1 MSETITLNIE
11 KLEQDIQDQVE
22 FDTFS
27 GVVALFHGNI
37 PMIQKAFGY
46 ADIANRRKNKVNTKF
61 AIASGTK
68 FFTALGISRLIDEG
82 KLTPDTT
89 IREIFNRDFS
99 YIDSKA
105 TISQILT
112 HTSGIY
118 DYYNEEL
125 ITDWENYYLDIPWY
139 RLETPSDYLPLFE
152 NQKPKYSPGE
162 RFSYFNGGFIFLGVI
177 IERVT
182 GQLYRDYIR
191 AQVFEPAGMKDSGY
205 YAFNR
210 LPDNTAYGYKKT
222 RNGITET
229 NIYNLPVWGAF
240 DGGAYTTTTDLFK
253 LWQAIFDNRI
263 LSPRITEAFLT
274 PYVNIKGEIEYG
286 YGVYITKFKDMDMF
300 YFQGGDAGVGFD
312 SRYIPEMELQ
322 ITIISNNTD
331 GEERMREV
339 VLSDLKESGL

>member
-1 MSETITLNIE
+1 MTLKTNNLVDRV
-11 KLEQDIQDQVE
+11 KSRAKADS
-22 FDTFS
+22 FS
-27 GVVALFHGNI
+27 GIVAIFRGKKALYRE
-37 PMIQKAFGY
+37 AFGY
-46 ADIANRRKNKVNTKF
+46 ADIANKRKNKVNTKF

-68 FFTALGISRLIDEG
+68 LFTALGIGRLIDEG

-89 IREIFNRDFS
+89 VREVFRKDFS
-99 YIDSKA
+99 YIDSQA

-118 DYYNEEL
+118 DYYDEEL
-125 ITDWENYYLDIPWY
+125 INDWENYYLEIPWSQ
-139 RLETPSDYLPLFE
+139 LETPTDYLPLFE

-162 RFSYFNGGFIFLGVI
+162 CFSYSNGGFIFLGVI

-222 RNGITET
+222 RSGIFET
-229 NIYNLPVWGAF
+229 NIYNLPVRGAS
-240 DGGAYTTTTDLFK
+240 DGGAYTTVADLFK
-253 LWQAIFDNRI
+253 LWQSIFDNRI
-263 LSPRITEAFLT
+263 LSPKTTEAFLT
-274 PYVNIKGEIEYG
+274 PYVNIKGEIKYG
-286 YGVYITKFKDMDMF
+286 YGVYITRFKDMDMF

-312 SRYIPEMELQ
+312 SRYIPEIELQ

-339 VLSDLKESGL
+339 IFSDLKESGL